1 MNFNVVK
8 NSLNKE
14 IKLFTIKAIDELSY
28 SFYKKNNM
36 FKYDAEIED
45 AKP

>member
-36 FKYDAEIED
+36 FDAEIED